1 MKDMKE
7 SITYPLSAIQ
17 WEAYD
22 EFLEDPKLTQHNV
35 TVCMPFERSSAQRFL
50 RAMQNMLDEQRY
62 LHIHLVRQG
71 DDIMIC
77 EDWQMPNNVHYL
89 RMSDAEWE
97 AAQPTFTKPFD
108 VFNEACV
115 RLYLVETDTQCNVI
129 MESFHLF
136 FDGIS
141 HKALWYAFEEA
152 VQGLPLFKP
161 GEGLYTDMNAIRRDE
176 DTDNIH
182 SIYVDQWDWERIITK
197 EERNVE
203 FLKKIVRLIFQTFKL
218 TEDTLINAFPEKK
231 LQRTVPDDIFF
242 ISSQELED
250 LYPDKRPKDR
260 EHLITKEKGAV
271 FITQIGKKL
280 KSGKP
285 HDGRSPDYDDWEL
298 NGDILFWYEPLGIS
312 IELSS
317 MGIRVDEKSL
327 EKQLKEAN
335 AENRKEFLFHRML
348 LNGELPLTI
357 GGGLGQS
364 RICMYFMKT
373 VHIGEVQSSVWPEE
387 MVQEFREKGIEFL

>member
-1 MKDMKE
+1 MSTKIIPQVYKPIFEKLEAQKAIKLIKD
-7 SITYPLSAIQ
+7 T
-17 WEAYD
+17 
-22 EFLEDPKLTQHNV
+22 
-35 TVCMPFERSSAQRFL
+35 FERKLAQQLNLIRVSAPL
-50 RAMQNMLDEQRY
+50 M
-62 LHIHLVRQG
+62 V
-71 DDIMIC
+71 
-77 EDWQMPNNVHYL
+77 P
-89 RMSDAEWE
+89 SDTGINDLLNGYERPVE
-97 AAQPTFTKPFD
+97 FD
-108 VFNEACV
+108 VK
-115 RLYLVETDTQCNVI
+115 ETKRNLQIVQSLAKWKR
-129 MESFHLF
+129 M
-136 FDGIS
+136 
-141 HKALWYAFEEA
+141 ALKRY
-152 VQGLPLFKP
+152 GFKP

-218 TEDTLINAFPEKK
+218 TEDALINAFPEKK

-387 MVQEFREKGIEFL
+387 MVREFREKGIEFL

>member
-1 MKDMKE
+1 MSTKIIPQVYKPIFEKLEAQKAIKLIKD
-7 SITYPLSAIQ
+7 T
-17 WEAYD
+17 
-22 EFLEDPKLTQHNV
+22 
-35 TVCMPFERSSAQRFL
+35 FERKLAQQLNLIRVSAPL
-50 RAMQNMLDEQRY
+50 M
-62 LHIHLVRQG
+62 V
-71 DDIMIC
+71 
-77 EDWQMPNNVHYL
+77 P
-89 RMSDAEWE
+89 SDTGINDLLNGYERPVE
-97 AAQPTFTKPFD
+97 FD
-108 VFNEACV
+108 VK
-115 RLYLVETDTQCNVI
+115 ETKRNLQIVQSLAKWKR
-129 MESFHLF
+129 M
-136 FDGIS
+136 
-141 HKALWYAFEEA
+141 ALKRY
-152 VQGLPLFKP
+152 GFKP

-218 TEDTLINAFPEKK
+218 TEDALINAFPEKK

-373 VHIGEVQSSVWPEE
+373 VHIGEVQSSIWPEK